1 MKSRFRRALLL
12 LVGVLLLAAP
22 TATANVR
29 LTGGETPFY
38 ARIESGEIF
47 HSDEWAVIGFY
58 RPPACVPADFN
69 LLALFD
75 VPGAFACGPSTI
87 DGFTIWRNGPETDPA
102 PIQAEFHGLG
112 AVPIWFVR
120 WPDLE
125 AAVADDVLTIGEL
138 AALPSLL
145 VGSASFYQET
155 LHPEQ
160 AAQVGEL
167 EFVAHGTLEDGSPF
181 AADGVLTFAAGHRFP
196 HVRIVLG

>member
-1 MKSRFRRALLL
+1 MKTRFIRALLL
-12 LVGVLLLAAP
+12 LVCVLLLAAP
-22 TATANVR
+22 AAAANVR
-29 LTGGETPFY
+29 LDGGETPYY

-47 HSDEWAVIGFY
+47 HTDAWAVIAFY
-58 RPPACVPADFN
+58 RPPACVPAGFN

-87 DGFTIWRNGPETDPA
+87 DGFTIWRNGPQSDPA

-120 WPDLE
+120 WPELE

-145 VGSASFYQET
+145 VGSASFYEET

-160 AAQVGEL
+160 AAQVGQF
-167 EFVAHGTLEDGSPF
+167 EFVARGTLEDGQPF
-181 AADGVLTFAAGHRFP
+181 AADAVLTFAAGHRFP
-196 HVRIVLG
+196 HLRIVLG

>member
-1 MKSRFRRALLL
+1 MKTRFRRAFPL

-22 TATANVR
+22 TAAADVR
-29 LTGGETPFY
+29 LTGGGTPFY

-47 HSDEWAVIGFY
+47 QTEHWAVIAFY

-75 VPGAFACGPSTI
+75 VPGAFVCGPSTI
-87 DGFTIWRNGPETDPA
+87 DGFTIWRNGPGTDPA
-102 PIQAEFHGLG
+102 PIQAELHGLG

-120 WPDLE
+120 WPELE
-125 AAVADDVLTIGEL
+125 AAVADGVLTIGEL

-145 VGSASFYQET
+145 VGSASFYEEM

-167 EFVAHGTLEDGSPF
+167 EFVAHGTLEDGRPF
-181 AADGVLTFAAGHRFP
+181 ATDGVLTFAAGHRFP
-196 HVRIVLG
+196 HVRIAFG

>member
-1 MKSRFRRALLL
+1 MKTRFGRAFLLV
-12 LVGVLLLAAP
+12 VGVLLLAVP

-47 HSDEWAVIGFY
+47 HTDEWAVIAFY
-58 RPPACVPADFN
+58 RPPACVPAGFN

-87 DGFTIWRNGPETDPA
+87 DGFTIWRNGPQTDPA
-102 PIQAEFHGLG
+102 PIQAEYHGLG

-120 WPDLE
+120 WPELE
-125 AAVADDVLTIGEL
+125 DAVADDVLTIGEL
-138 AALPSLL
+138 AGMPSRL
-145 VGSASFYQET
+145 VGSASFYEET

-160 AAQVGEL
+160 SAQVGEL
-167 EFVAHGTLEDGSPF
+167 EFVAWGTLEDGRRF
-181 AADGVLTFAAGHRFP
+181 AAESVLTFAAGHRFP
-196 HVRIVLG
+196 HVRIAFG